1 MSETNRT
8 HVPSA
13 EFRAMLEAE
22 VVRTFHR
29 ESQFTA
35 EHRWLAPRR
44 VRGLMILLTGLVLGF
59 TTEFASGQVQN
70 AQERNRLLEAAAETR
85 QLAAMRLQIAEEAL
99 KNAQER
105 YNVGAASRDAL
116 RSAETEVR
124 ERRMHFM
131 RIELEMAE
139 IRETAAPPRDDLV
152 APRVGSRDFV
162 SERLKLEA
170 AMYQDRLS
178 TAEQRFQEVERAH
191 RVGAVPATAL
201 GDAQSDMEGS
211 RAALELAGMKLQ
223 LRKQF
228 LEEGLSADEV
238 VRRAQRMELAI
249 ELRRLEQVLRRAQER
264 QQLLRDRARAGAE
277 SELEAKRAEVEVL
290 ELQLHLKS
298 LQQQLR
304 QLEAVRKEP

>member
-1 MSETNRT
+1 MNEMTRT

-13 EFRAMLEAE
+13 EFRQMLEAE
-22 VVRTFHR
+22 VVRTLQR
-29 ESQFTA
+29 EAQFTTDR
-35 EHRWLAPRR
+35 RWLNPRHA
-44 VRGLMILLTGLVLGF
+44 RGFLILLTGLVMGF
-59 TTEFASGQVQN
+59 TTEFASGQVQD

-85 QLAAMRLQIAEEAL
+85 QLAAMRMQIAEEAL
-99 KNAQER
+99 RNTQER
-105 YNVGAASRDAL
+105 YNVGVATREALRDAE
-116 RSAETEVR
+116 AEVR
-124 ERRMHFM
+124 DRRTHFM

-139 IRETAAPPRDDLV
+139 IRQSAAPPRDDLV
-152 APRVGSRDFV
+152 APRIGNRDFV

-178 TAEQRFQEVERAH
+178 AAEQRFQDAERAH
-191 RVGAVPATAL
+191 RVGAATAAAL
-201 GDAQSDMEGS
+201 GDAQGDVEGS

-228 LEEGLSADEV
+228 LEEGLAADEV
-238 VRRAQRMELAI
+238 ARRAQRYELMI
-249 ELRRLEQVLRRAQER
+249 ELRRVEQAFNRAMER
-264 QQLLRDRARAGAE
+264 EKLLRDRARAGAV

-290 ELQLHLKS
+290 ELQLHLRS

>member
-1 MSETNRT
+1 MNEPTRA

-22 VVRTFHR
+22 VVRTFQR
-29 ESQFTA
+29 ESQFGA
-35 EHRWLAPRR
+35 ERRWLNPRHA
-44 VRGLMILLTGLVLGF
+44 RGFGILLAGLVMGF
-59 TTEFASGQVQN
+59 TTEFASGQVQE
-70 AQERNRLLEAAAETR
+70 AQQRNRLLEAAAETR
-85 QLAAMRLQIAEEAL
+85 QLAGMRLQIAEEAL
-99 KNAQER
+99 RNAQER

-131 RIELEMAE
+131 RIELEIAE

-152 APRVGSRDFV
+152 APRVGNRDFV
-162 SERLKLEA
+162 SERLKIEA

-178 TAEQRFQEVERAH
+178 AAEQRYQEIERAH

-201 GDAQSDMEGS
+201 GDARSDVEGS

-223 LRKQF
+223 IRKQF
-228 LEEGLSADEV
+228 LEEGLAADEAM
-238 VRRAQRMELAI
+238 RRAQRMELAI
-249 ELRRLEQVLRRAQER
+249 ELRRLEQMLQRAQER
-264 QQLLRDRARAGAE
+264 QQLLRDRARVGAE

-290 ELQLHLKS
+290 ELQLHLRS